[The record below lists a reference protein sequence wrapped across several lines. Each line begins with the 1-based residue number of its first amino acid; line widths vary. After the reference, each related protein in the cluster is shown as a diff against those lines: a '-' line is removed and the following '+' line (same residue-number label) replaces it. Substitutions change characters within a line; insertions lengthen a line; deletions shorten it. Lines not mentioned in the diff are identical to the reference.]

1 MQAGVAAAAFGIVA
15 LGELP
20 DKTFFAAV
28 FMAARR
34 NALAVWAGAATALV
48 AQAAIAV
55 AAGRLLEL
63 APHRVT
69 DGLVAAGFLAGGVL
83 LLAIREKT
91 EEDRGARIA
100 QSSQRWTRVA
110 LAAAAVVFVAEWG
123 DVTQVAMVGL
133 TARYHDPVGVFAGS
147 SVALVATSGLGA
159 LAGKTLARRVP
170 MALLRR
176 IGGVVLL
183 ALAALA
189 TVATVRG

>member
-1 MQAGVAAAAFGIVA
+1 MHAGVAAAAFGIVA

-55 AAGRLLEL
+55 TAGRLLAL

-69 DGLVAAGFLAGGVL
+69 DALVAAAFFAGAAFLLIV
-83 LLAIREKT
+83 REQA
-91 EEDRGARIA
+91 EEERGARIA
-100 QSSQRWTRVA
+100 RGSQRWHRVA
-110 LAAAAVVFVAEWG
+110 LAAAAVVFFAEWG

-133 TARYHDPVGVFAGS
+133 TARYHDPLGVFTGS

-159 LAGKTLARRVP
+159 LAGKTLAQRFP
-170 MALLRR
+170 MGLLRR
-176 IGGVVLL
+176 IGGVVLVVL
-183 ALAALA
+183 GALA
-189 TVATVRG
+189 TLAAVQG